1 MLTLKARHA
10 PDNGLSFWIAL
21 SLASILGC
29 NTGDYFA
36 HFFGHVSG
44 LPVLLVAFA
53 LVLFAEQRDDGGSK
67 AFYWGAILLVRTAA
81 TNLAD
86 FFAHGF
92 GLVPAL
98 AVLAALLLLVMLV
111 ARRVRGAAPVAAGLP
126 SVDGMYWITMLL
138 AGTLGTA
145 LGDFSSF
152 RTGLGLGGASIVL
165 SLLVAVLVGIKT
177 SRSLAVPLSYWLI
190 VVVIRTAGTSVG
202 DFFAHLIGL
211 WQSTLVFAVLL
222 MAFLWQIPRRGAAV
236 AAN

>member
-10 PDNGLSFWIAL
+10 PDNGLAFWIAL

-36 HFFGHVSG
+36 KFFGHVSG
-44 LPVLLVAFA
+44 LPILLVAFA
-53 LVLFAEQRDDGGSK
+53 IVLFAEQRDDGGSK
-67 AFYWGAILLVRTAA
+67 AFYWIAILLVRTAA

-92 GLVPAL
+92 GLMPAL

-111 ARRVRGAAPVAAGLP
+111 ARTLRASGPGAQGLP
-126 SVDGMYWITMLL
+126 IVDGMYWLTMLL

-152 RTGLGLGGASIVL
+152 KTGLGLGGASIALSVL
-165 SLLVAVLVGIKT
+165 VAALVAVKT
-177 SRSLAVPLSYWLI
+177 SPSIAIPLSYWLI
-190 VVVIRTAGTSVG
+190 VVAIRTAGTSVG

-222 MAFLWQIPRRGAAV
+222 TAFLWKTPRRGAAV
-236 AAN
+236 PAN